1 MPTFESLAEG
11 IGTYQSND
19 IGKFLQESLVERW
32 PATAVEVVPVER
44 EGNSMFDMIVKT
56 DPITAC
62 EMRAFVR
69 GFFTAH
75 NNRHKLG

>member
-1 MPTFESLAEG
+1 MQTFENPSEE
-11 IGTYQSND
+11 IGTYKSDQVGEGLREALTSY
-19 IGKFLQESLVERW
+19 W

-44 EGNSMFDMIVKT
+44 EGHPVFDMIVKT

-69 GFFTAH
+69 GFFTAY
-75 NNRHKLG
+75 NNRHKL